1 MVLKIALYLN
11 MNEKDIA
18 RLMDLAKAKLKRAKA
33 MTKKEAISSLHD
45 AGILTKS
52 GKLKQVYSE
61 LETAR

>member
-1 MVLKIALYLN
+1 